1 MELQVRKREEIL
13 HQQDKEDKDSI
24 NQTNKW
30 QIIIKKTKIKKK
42 DLEKRKHK
50 MDRMVTKKEA
60 NKNINKTMMHKM
72 MDNQMKINDNL
83 KQLNRLYLK

>member
-1 MELQVRKREEIL
+1 MELQVLKREEIQL
-13 HQQDKEDKDSI
+13 QQVKEDKDSI

-30 QIIIKKTKIKKK
+30 QIIIKKTKTKKK
-42 DLEKRKHK
+42 DLEKQKHK

-60 NKNINKTMMHKM
+60 NKNKNINKTMTHKM

-83 KQLNRLYLK
+83 Y

>member
-83 KQLNRLYLK
+83 Y